1 MRERKETM
9 IVETYQSMIV
19 LRKLKAGEVY
29 RPLPSISLDRA
40 YRCLADMLGLKCD
53 CPVFGVLR
61 FHRKC
66 SDGKGSSSV
75 KLTLNVPEDH
85 VWLTEYSDWADFLFN
100 LKYIYGD
107 LTNSGGRD
115 PLAVALARD
124 NFFTRWDRSPL
135 ELDPRLPLR
144 SSLPGLPASAAEK
157 DTTFVAS
164 GNPIVSYKYLGDPAA
179 LVYDGTV
186 YIYAGHD
193 ECPPPEQY
201 YLMNEWCILSTTDM
215 KTFTEHAYTL
225 KAKDFKWAKG
235 EAWASQVIERNGKFY
250 WYVTVEHATIPGKS
264 IGVAVADSPL
274 GPFKDA
280 RGSALITN
288 DMTTEYT
295 SIRWDDIDPTVYID
309 EDGQAYLFWGNT
321 QCYYAKL
328 KENMIELDGP
338 IKPIQLPRFT
348 EAPWIHKHNG
358 WYYLSFAS
366 EFPEKICY
374 AMSRSI
380 NGPWEYKGILNEIA
394 GNSNTNHQAI
404 IDFKGKSYFIYH
416 NGSINP
422 NGCGFRRALCIDRLY
437 YNEDG
442 TIKRIQMT
450 TEGITK

>member
-1 MRERKETM
+1 MN
-9 IVETYQSMIV
+9 
-19 LRKLKAGEVY
+19 RKLNMI
-29 RPLPSISLDRA
+29 L
-40 YRCLADMLGLKCD
+40 LALLLCA
-53 CPVFGVLR
+53 
-61 FHRKC
+61 
-66 SDGKGSSSV
+66 S
-75 KLTLNVPEDH
+75 
-85 VWLTEYSDWADFLFN
+85 W
-100 LKYIYGD
+100 
-107 LTNSGGRD
+107 
-115 PLAVALARD
+115 
-124 NFFTRWDRSPL
+124 
-135 ELDPRLPLR
+135 
-144 SSLPGLPASAAEK
+144 LPASAAEK

-422 NGCGFRRALCIDRLY
+422 KGCGFRRALCIDRLY